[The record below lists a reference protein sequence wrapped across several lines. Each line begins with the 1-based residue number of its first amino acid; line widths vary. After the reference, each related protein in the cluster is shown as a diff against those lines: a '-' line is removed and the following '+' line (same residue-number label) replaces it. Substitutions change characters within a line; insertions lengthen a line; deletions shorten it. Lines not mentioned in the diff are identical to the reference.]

1 MNLRAMYEKR
11 NALLQEM
18 ENIVQKAV
26 GETRAMTKEEKDSYD
41 AKKAEV
47 ESLNTTIAA
56 AEEERGL
63 KNPPETEKQA
73 DKEAKEERAFV
84 NYMRAELGV
93 PVETRAGEQNITYG
107 NNGAII
113 PVHIA
118 NRIIKTVQEIS
129 PIINKATIFRDKGEL
144 RIPVWG
150 KANGEHDITVG
161 YSDEFVELTADS
173 GRFTS
178 VSLTGYLMGALTLI
192 GKSVI
197 TSASIDL
204 VGFVVSEMALKFAQ
218 FWEKEALNGTEGKAT
233 GALSTTNTITA
244 GAAAAVTAD
253 ELITLQAKI
262 PTAYQGGA
270 AWYMHPDTF
279 TAIRKLK
286 DNNNRY
292 MLQED
297 FSGAFPFRILGKPV
311 YLSDNMPKMEA
322 GSKAILYGDAKGL
335 AIKITE
341 GVNLQLLVEKYATM
355 HAVGVVGW
363 CEFDSKVMNH
373 QMLASM
379 TMGG

>member
-26 GETRAMTKEEKDSYD
+26 GETRAMTDAEKSDYD

-47 ESLNTTIAA
+47 EALSATISA
-56 AEEERGL
+56 AEEERGI
-63 KNPPETEKQA
+63 KNPPAQQQNE
-73 DKEAKEERAFV
+73 KEAAEERAFV
-84 NYMRAELGV
+84 NYMRGELGMH
-93 PVETRAGEQNITYG
+93 VEKRAGEQNITYS

-118 NRIIKTVQEIS
+118 DRIIKTVQEIS
-129 PIINKATIFRDKGEL
+129 PIVGKATIFRDTGEL

-150 KANGEHDITVG
+150 KADGDHDITVA
-161 YSDEFVELTADS
+161 YSDEFVELTADA
-173 GRFTS
+173 GKFTA
-178 VSLTGYLMGALTLI
+178 VSLTGYLVGALTLI

-197 TSASIDL
+197 TSATIDL
-204 VGFVVSEMALKFAQ
+204 VSFVVSEMALKFAQ

-233 GALSTTNTITA
+233 GALSTETTITA
-244 GAAAAVTAD
+244 AAAAKITTD

-270 AWYMHPDTF
+270 AWYMHPETF
-279 TAIRKLK
+279 TEIRKLK
-286 DNNNRY
+286 DGNNRY
-292 MLQED
+292 LLQDD
-297 FSGAFPFRILGKPV
+297 FTGAFPYRILGKPV

-322 GSKAILYGDAKGL
+322 GAKAVLYGDAAGL
-335 AIKITE
+335 AIKINE

-373 QMLASM
+373 QMLATL
-379 TMGG
+379 TMGE